1 MPCRDAEKN
10 RMKARLAEMIQLS
23 QERRDEKWQE
33 EYMAVAAEI
42 KALDDWE
49 ENHPHL
55 LVQNDDGESI
65 LHYFKTER
73 EKDAFALAWAV
84 QQANIRAAKYMKKKE
99 VLKKNRWTSNG
110 A

>member
-1 MPCRDAEKN
+1 MPCRDAERN
-10 RMKARLAEMIQLS
+10 RFKARMADMIAES
-23 QERRDEKWQE
+23 QERRDENWQK
-33 EYMAVAAEI
+33 EYMELAAAV

-55 LVQNDDGESI
+55 FVQNDDGESI
-65 LHYFKTER
+65 LHYFKTDRER
-73 EKDAFALAWAV
+73 DAFALAWAV

-99 VLKKNRWTSNG
+99 ILKKNRWASGG